1 MLFNTGNGKRSIAR
15 IEAPSEPGKGDR
27 ELGALYY
34 SAALIYDISGTGITE
49 DGWAIMT
56 VTTDKTY
63 PSQYEAEVLLK
74 DGSRMLLRPIRQDDT
89 ERWLAFYKR
98 QSQQTKY
105 LRFQRDPG
113 EMGPEDALRFCTV
126 DYKNTFALVGEVQVE
141 QRKEIV
147 AIGRYYRLPNKRS
160 ARVAFAIEDAY
171 HGKGIGTRLIEW
183 LANVARDNDIAFFE
197 GDVLAENER
206 MMSVLKDYG
215 FHIDSEL
222 KGGVYHVTI
231 PIARSPHVERKE
243 AERERLS
250 TVASIRNVL
259 APRSIAV
266 IGASREPGSIGQL
279 VFQNIMEGGFA
290 GVVYPVNPKANAI
303 MAVKAYP
310 SVLDVP
316 GDVDLAMIIVPTPL
330 VAKVA
335 DECGRKGVRTIIVI
349 TDGFRERGPE
359 GAAREEE
366 LRDIALGHGMRLVG
380 PNCMGI
386 INTDPEVRLNASFSR
401 IYPPRGNIAFL
412 SQSGAMG
419 LVILE
424 YARDLN
430 MGISGFVSVG
440 NRADISSNDLLQYWE
455 DDPATKVILLYLES
469 FGNPR
474 RFNRIAK
481 RVSAKKPIVVVKSGA
496 TLVGSRAASSH
507 TGALATPEVVSDA
520 LFRQTGIIR
529 VDNIQELFDVAT
541 LLSNQPLPRGKR
553 LVILTNGGGP
563 GILAADASEQHGL
576 TLSEL
581 SPETTDKLDQ
591 LIKRDIRIGNP
602 LDLTGSVTPQEFE
615 GSLRVLAED
624 DNVDAVLALFVPAAV
639 VDSTLVE
646 EAIRRVS
653 LLYQRRKKPL
663 LACFMGRRGF
673 KVRMGTTGGYVPC
686 YPFPENAISA
696 LTKAVEYRELMKKP
710 RGAVPRIT
718 GIKREKAHRI
728 IEKAMSQNQQRP
740 FWLDADKIME
750 LLDCYGIRIVKTL
763 VARRAGDAAAL
774 AAKVGFPVVVKL
786 NSSTI
791 THKTDVGGVVLDLNS
806 RDEVKAAFK
815 TIKDKLTAIGRE
827 SEMEG
832 VAIQRMITGG
842 VEIIAGVTQDPTFGP
857 LIMFGLG
864 GVQAEL
870 LKDIVLRLH
879 PLTELDA
886 GEMVTSIKMA
896 RLFEGF
902 RGAPPSDIKAV
913 QDLLLRLSA
922 MVEDIPQI
930 AELDFNPVK
939 VMSKGEGYWVVD
951 ARISL
956 K

>member
-1 MLFNTGNGKRSIAR
+1 
-15 IEAPSEPGKGDR
+15 
-27 ELGALYY
+27 
-34 SAALIYDISGTGITE
+34 
-49 DGWAIMT
+49 MT
-56 VTTDKTY
+56 VKKATY
-63 PSQYEAEVLLK
+63 PSQYETEVLLK
-74 DGSRMLLRPIRQDDT
+74 DGSRILLRPIRRDDA
-89 ERWLAFYKR
+89 ERWLAFFQR
-98 QSQQTKY
+98 QSEQTKY
-105 LRFQRDPG
+105 LRFQHDPG

-126 DYKNTFALVGEVQVE
+126 DYKNTFALVGEVQRE
-141 QRKEIV
+141 QRKEII

-183 LANVARDNDIAFFE
+183 LANAARDNGIAVFE

-206 MMSVLKDYG
+206 MMSVLRDYG

-231 PIARSPHVERKE
+231 TIARSRRVERKE
-243 AERERLS
+243 IERERLS
-250 TVASIRNVL
+250 TIASIRNVL

-266 IGASREPGSIGQL
+266 IGASRQLGSIGQL
-279 VFQNIMEGGFA
+279 VFQNIMEGGFS
-290 GVVYPVNPKANAI
+290 GVVYPVNPKADAI

-310 SVLDVP
+310 SILDVP
-316 GDVDLAMIIVPTPL
+316 GEVDLAVIIVPTKF
-330 VAKVA
+330 VARVA
-335 DECGRKGVRTIIVI
+335 DECGRKGVRAIIVI
-349 TDGFRERGPE
+349 TDGFRERGRQ
-359 GAAREEE
+359 GATREEE

-386 INTDPEVRLNASFSR
+386 INADPEVRLNASFSR
-401 IYPPRGNIAFL
+401 VFPPRGNIAFL

-424 YARDLN
+424 YASDLN

-455 DDPATKVILLYLES
+455 DDPATRVILLYLES
-469 FGNPR
+469 FGNPHK
-474 RFNRIAK
+474 FSRIAK
-481 RVSAKKPIVVVKSGA
+481 RVSAKKPIVVVKSGT

-520 LFRQTGIIR
+520 LFRQAGIIR
-529 VDNIQELFDVAT
+529 VDSIEELFDVAT
-541 LLSNQPLPRGKR
+541 LLSSQPPPEGKR
-553 LVILTNGGGP
+553 LVIVTNGGGP
-563 GILAADASEQHGL
+563 GILAADASEQQGL
-576 TLSEL
+576 TLPEL
-581 SPETTDKLDQ
+581 SYETAGKLGQ
-591 LIKRDIRIGNP
+591 LVKRDIMVGNP
-602 LDLTGSVTPQEFE
+602 LDLTGSVTPEEFE
-615 GSLRVLAED
+615 GSLRVLVED
-624 DNVDAVLALFVPAAV
+624 DSVDAVLAVFVPAAV

-646 EAIRRVS
+646 DAIRRVS
-653 LLYQRRKKPL
+653 PLYQRRKKPL
-663 LACFMGRRGF
+663 LVCFMGQRGF
-673 KVRMGTTGGYVPC
+673 KARLGKAGSFVPC
-686 YPFPENAISA
+686 YPFPEDAVSA
-696 LTKAVEYRELMKKP
+696 LAKAVEYRELVKKP
-710 RGAVPRIT
+710 RGAVPRIK
-718 GIKREKAHRI
+718 GIKREKARRI
-728 IEKAMSQNQQRP
+728 IETAMNRNKQRP
-740 FWLDADKIME
+740 FWLSTEEMVE
-750 LLDCYGIRIVKTL
+750 LLDCYGIRTAETA
-763 VARRAGDAAAL
+763 VAGSASEAAAL
-774 AAKVGFPVVVKL
+774 AARTGFPVVVKL

-806 RDEVKAAFK
+806 KDEVKEAFNA
-815 TIKDKLTAIGRE
+815 IKKKLAAIGRE
-827 SEMEG
+827 TEMEG
-832 VAIQRMITGG
+832 VTIQRMVSGG

-879 PLTELDA
+879 PLTEVDA
-886 GEMVTSIKMA
+886 SEMVSSIKMA

-902 RGAPPSDIKAV
+902 RGAPPSDIPAV

-922 MVEDIPQI
+922 IVEDIPQI

-939 VMSKGEGYWVVD
+939 VMAMGEGYRVVD

>member
-1 MLFNTGNGKRSIAR
+1 MAVKK
-15 IEAPSEPGKGDR
+15 E
-27 ELGALYY
+27 
-34 SAALIYDISGTGITE
+34 
-49 DGWAIMT
+49 
-56 VTTDKTY
+56 TY
-63 PSQYEAEVLLK
+63 PSQYETEVLLK
-74 DGSRMLLRPIRQDDT
+74 DGSRILLRPIRQDDA
-89 ERWLAFYKR
+89 ERWLAFFQR
-98 QSQQTKY
+98 QSEQTKY

-126 DYKNTFALVGEVQVE
+126 DYKNTFALVGEVQRE
-141 QRKEIV
+141 QRKEIIAV
-147 AIGRYYRLPNKRS
+147 GRYYRLPDKRS
-160 ARVAFAIEDAY
+160 AKVAFAIEDAY

-183 LANVARDNDIAFFE
+183 LANAARDNGIAVFE

-206 MMSVLKDYG
+206 MMSVLRDYG

-231 PIARSPHVERKE
+231 TIARSRRVERKE

-250 TVASIRNVL
+250 TIASIRNVL

-266 IGASREPGSIGQL
+266 IGASRQSGSIGQL
-279 VFQNIMEGGFA
+279 VFQNIMEGGFS
-290 GVVYPVNPKANAI
+290 GVVYPVNPKADAV

-316 GDVDLAMIIVPTPL
+316 GEVDLAIIIVPTQL
-330 VAKVA
+330 VARVA
-335 DECGRKGVRTIIVI
+335 DECGRKGVRAIIVI
-349 TDGFRERGPE
+349 TDGFRERGRQ
-359 GAAREEE
+359 GAIREEE

-386 INTDPEVRLNASFSR
+386 INADPEVRLNASFSR
-401 IYPPRGNIAFL
+401 VFPPRGNIAFL

-419 LVILE
+419 LVILQ
-424 YARDLN
+424 YASDLN

-455 DDPATKVILLYLES
+455 DDPATRVILLYLES
-469 FGNPR
+469 FGNPHK
-474 RFNRIAK
+474 FSRIAK
-481 RVSAKKPIVVVKSGA
+481 RVSTKKPIVVVKSGT

-520 LFRQTGIIR
+520 LFRQAGIIR
-529 VDNIQELFDVAT
+529 VDSIEELFDVAT
-541 LLSNQPLPRGKR
+541 LLSSQPPPEGKK
-553 LVILTNGGGP
+553 LVIVTNGGGP
-563 GILAADASEQHGL
+563 GILAADASEQQGL
-576 TLSEL
+576 ILPEL
-581 SPETTDKLDQ
+581 SSETAGKLGQ
-591 LIKRDIRIGNP
+591 LIKRDIMVGNP
-602 LDLTGSVTPQEFE
+602 LDLTGSVTPEEFE
-615 GSLRVLAED
+615 GSLRVLVED
-624 DNVDAVLALFVPAAV
+624 DSVDAVLAVFVPAAV

-646 EAIRRVS
+646 DAIRRVS
-653 LLYQRRKKPL
+653 PLYQRRKKPL
-663 LACFMGRRGF
+663 LVCFMGQRGF
-673 KVRMGTTGGYVPC
+673 KARLGKAGSFVPC
-686 YPFPENAISA
+686 YPFPEDAVSA
-696 LTKAVEYRELMKKP
+696 LAKAVEYRELVKKP
-710 RGAVPRIT
+710 GGAVPHIK
-718 GIKREKAHRI
+718 GIKREKACRL
-728 IEKAMSQNQQRP
+728 IETAMNQNKQRP
-740 FWLDADKIME
+740 FWLSTEETVE
-750 LLDCYGIRIVKTL
+750 LLDCYGIRTVETA
-763 VARRAGDAAAL
+763 VAGSAGEAADL
-774 AAKVGFPVVVKL
+774 AARTGFPVVVKL

-806 RDEVKAAFK
+806 KDEVKEAFNSIKKKLAAV
-815 TIKDKLTAIGRE
+815 GRE

-832 VAIQRMITGG
+832 VTIQRMVSGG

-879 PLTELDA
+879 PLTEVDA
-886 GEMVTSIKMA
+886 SEMVSSIKMA
-896 RLFEGF
+896 RLFDGF

-922 MVEDIPQI
+922 MVEDINQI

-939 VMSKGEGYWVVD
+939 VMALGEGYRVVD

>member
-1 MLFNTGNGKRSIAR
+1 
-15 IEAPSEPGKGDR
+15 
-27 ELGALYY
+27 
-34 SAALIYDISGTGITE
+34 
-49 DGWAIMT
+49 MT
-56 VTTDKTY
+56 VKKATY
-63 PSQYEAEVLLK
+63 PSQYETEVLLK
-74 DGSRMLLRPIRQDDT
+74 DGSRILLRPIRRDDA
-89 ERWLAFYKR
+89 ERWLAFFQR
-98 QSQQTKY
+98 QSEQTKY
-105 LRFQRDPG
+105 LRFQHDPG

-126 DYKNTFALVGEVQVE
+126 DYKNTFALVGEVQRE
-141 QRKEIV
+141 QRKEII

-183 LANVARDNDIAFFE
+183 LANAARDNGIAVFE

-206 MMSVLKDYG
+206 MMSVLRDYG

-231 PIARSPHVERKE
+231 TIARSRRVERKE
-243 AERERLS
+243 IERERLS
-250 TVASIRNVL
+250 TIASIRNVL

-266 IGASREPGSIGQL
+266 IGASRQPGSIGQL
-279 VFQNIMEGGFA
+279 VFQNIMEGGFS
-290 GVVYPVNPKANAI
+290 GVVYPVNPKADAI

-310 SVLDVP
+310 SILDVP
-316 GDVDLAMIIVPTPL
+316 GEVDLAVIIVPTKF
-330 VAKVA
+330 VARVA
-335 DECGRKGVRTIIVI
+335 DECGRKGVRAIIVI
-349 TDGFRERGPE
+349 TDGFRERGRQ
-359 GAAREEE
+359 GATREEE

-386 INTDPEVRLNASFSR
+386 INADPEVRLNASFSR
-401 IYPPRGNIAFL
+401 VFPPRGNIAFL

-424 YARDLN
+424 YASDLN

-455 DDPATKVILLYLES
+455 DDPATRVILLYLES
-469 FGNPR
+469 FGNPHK
-474 RFNRIAK
+474 FSRIAK
-481 RVSAKKPIVVVKSGA
+481 RVSAKKPIVVVKSGT

-520 LFRQTGIIR
+520 LFRQAGIIR
-529 VDNIQELFDVAT
+529 VDSIEELFDVAT
-541 LLSNQPLPRGKR
+541 LLSSQPPPEGKR
-553 LVILTNGGGP
+553 LVIVTNGGGP
-563 GILAADASEQHGL
+563 GILAADASEQQGL
-576 TLSEL
+576 TLPEL
-581 SPETTDKLDQ
+581 SSETAGKLGQ
-591 LIKRDIRIGNP
+591 LVKRDIMVGNP
-602 LDLTGSVTPQEFE
+602 LDLTGSVTPEEFE
-615 GSLRVLAED
+615 GSLRVLVED
-624 DNVDAVLALFVPAAV
+624 DSVDAVLAVFVPAAV

-646 EAIRRVS
+646 DAIRRVS
-653 LLYQRRKKPL
+653 PLYQRRKKPL
-663 LACFMGRRGF
+663 LVCFMGQRGF
-673 KVRMGTTGGYVPC
+673 KARLGKAGSFVPC
-686 YPFPENAISA
+686 YPFPEDAVSA
-696 LTKAVEYRELMKKP
+696 LAKAVEYRELVKKP
-710 RGAVPRIT
+710 RGAVPRIK
-718 GIKREKAHRI
+718 GIKREKARRI
-728 IEKAMSQNQQRP
+728 IETAMNRNKQRP
-740 FWLDADKIME
+740 FWLSTEEMVE
-750 LLDCYGIRIVKTL
+750 LLDCYGIRTAETA
-763 VARRAGDAAAL
+763 VAGSASEAAAL
-774 AAKVGFPVVVKL
+774 AARTGFPVVVKL

-806 RDEVKAAFK
+806 KDEVKEAFNA
-815 TIKDKLTAIGRE
+815 IKKKLAAIGRE
-827 SEMEG
+827 TEMEG
-832 VAIQRMITGG
+832 VTIQRMVSGG

-879 PLTELDA
+879 PLTEVDA
-886 GEMVTSIKMA
+886 SEMVSSIKMA

-902 RGAPPSDIKAV
+902 RGAPPSDIPAV

-922 MVEDIPQI
+922 IVEDIPQI

-939 VMSKGEGYWVVD
+939 VMAMGEGYRVVD

>member
-1 MLFNTGNGKRSIAR
+1 
-15 IEAPSEPGKGDR
+15 
-27 ELGALYY
+27 
-34 SAALIYDISGTGITE
+34 
-49 DGWAIMT
+49 
-56 VTTDKTY
+56 
-63 PSQYEAEVLLK
+63 LK
-74 DGSRMLLRPIRQDDT
+74 DGSRILLRPIRQDDT
-89 ERWLAFYKR
+89 ERWLAFFQR

-105 LRFQRDPG
+105 FRFQRDPG
-113 EMGPEDALRFCTV
+113 KMGPEDAQRFCTV
-126 DYKNTFALVGEVQVE
+126 DYKNTFALVGEVQRE
-141 QRKEIV
+141 QRREII

-183 LANVARDNDIAFFE
+183 LANAARDNGIAFFE

-222 KGGVYHVTI
+222 RGGVYHVTI
-231 PIARSPHVERKE
+231 PIARSRRVEQKE

-250 TVASIRNVL
+250 TVASIRHVL
-259 APRSIAV
+259 TPRSIAV
-266 IGASREPGSIGQL
+266 IGASRQPGSLGQL
-279 VFQNIMEGGFA
+279 VFQNIMDAGFT
-290 GVVYPVNPKANAI
+290 GVVYPVNPKADAI

-316 GDVDLAMIIVPTPL
+316 GEVDLAIIIVPTQF
-330 VAKVA
+330 VARVA
-335 DECGRKGVRTIIVI
+335 DECGRKGARAIIVI
-349 TDGFRERGPE
+349 TDGFKERGLE

-366 LRDIALGHGMRLVG
+366 LRDVALGHGMRLVG

-386 INTDPEVRLNASFSR
+386 LNTDPEVRLNASFSR

-424 YARDLN
+424 YAMDLN

-455 DDPATKVILLYLES
+455 DDPSTRVILLYLES

-474 RFNRIAK
+474 KFSRIAK
-481 RVSAKKPIVVVKSGA
+481 RVSSKKPIVIVKGGA
-496 TLVGSRAASSH
+496 TPVGSHAASSH
-507 TGALATPEVVSDA
+507 TGAMATPAVVSDA
-520 LFRQTGIIR
+520 LFRQAGIIR
-529 VDNIQELFDVAT
+529 VDSIEELFDVAT
-541 LLSNQPLPRGKR
+541 LLSNQPLPEGKR
-553 LVILTNGGGP
+553 LFIVTNGGGP
-563 GILAADASEQHGL
+563 GILAADASAQQGL
-576 TLSEL
+576 ALPEIA
-581 SPETTDKLDQ
+581 PETARELEQ
-591 LIKRDIRIGNP
+591 LMQRDISIGNP

-615 GSLRVLAED
+615 GSLKVLAGD
-624 DNVDAVLALFVPAAV
+624 DNVDAVLAIFVPAAV

-653 LLYQRRKKPL
+653 PLYQRHKKPL
-663 LACFMGRRGF
+663 LACFMGQRGF
-673 KVRMGTTGGYVPC
+673 KASLGKTGSFVPC
-686 YPFPENAISA
+686 YPFPEDAISA
-696 LTKAVEYRELMKKP
+696 LAKAVEYRELREKP
-710 RGAVPRIT
+710 RGAVPRIK
-718 GIKREKAHRI
+718 GIKRERAHRV
-728 IEKAMSQNQQRP
+728 IEAAMSQNQERP
-740 FWLDADKIME
+740 FWLPADKIAD
-750 LLDCYGIRIVKTL
+750 LLDCYGIRAAETA
-763 VARRAGDAAAL
+763 VAGSADEAAAL
-774 AAKVGFPVVVKL
+774 AARAGFPVVVKL

-806 RDEVKAAFK
+806 EDEVKSAFK
-815 TIKDKLTAIGRE
+815 AIEDKLTAIGRE
-827 SEMEG
+827 SEMQG
-832 VAIQRMITGG
+832 VTIQRMIQDG

-857 LIMFGLG
+857 LIMFGMG

-886 GEMVTSIKMA
+886 KEMVSSIKMA
-896 RLFEGF
+896 SLFEGF
-902 RGAPPSDIKAV
+902 RGTPPSDV
-913 QDLLLRLSA
+913 QSVHDLLLRLSA

-939 VMSKGEGYWVVD
+939 VMAKGEGYWVVD